1 MQEEADNRRSSLL
14 KSSVVVSAMTMI
26 SRVFGL
32 ARDMVVAYFF
42 GAAAGADAF
51 FLAFRIP
58 NFFRRLF
65 AEGAF
70 AQAFVPVLSDYKAN
84 RSHEEVRDL
93 VSRTSGSLGL
103 VLTLVTLAGVLGAG
117 LVIGVFAPG
126 FVYHGQEDK
135 FELAVDMLRL
145 TFPYLLLISMTAMAG
160 SVLNTFGRFA
170 APSFTPVLLNVSI
183 IGCAILMRPYLD
195 QPVMALAWGVL
206 FAGVAQLTFQI
217 PFLAREG
224 VLVLPVVDFRH
235 KGVRRIGAL
244 MLPAIFGAS
253 VSQINLLVDTLL
265 ASFLPTGSLSWL
277 YYSDRLLELPLA
289 LFGIAIATVILP
301 GLSTEHA
308 QARPED
314 FSRTLNWAMRLV
326 ILFGAPATLALVFL
340 ADELIA
346 TLFYQGEMTVRDVS
360 MSGLSLAAYGLGLL
374 GHMLVKVLAP
384 GYFAREDTRT
394 PVRFGIIAMVTNIV
408 LNFALVW
415 QFQHMGLALA
425 TSLSAFL
432 NAGLLFA
439 GLYRG
444 GNLTL
449 EAGWMRFMLQVF
461 VASAA
466 MLAVLIW
473 LMPPLDYWLAEAF
486 FPRLGMM
493 LLICAAG
500 AVGYATALLLVG
512 IRFRELVR

>member
-26 SRVFGL
+26 SRVFGP

-145 TFPYLLLISMTAMAG
+145 TFPYLLLTSMTAMAG

-360 MSGLSLAAYGLGLL
+360 MSGLSLAAY
-374 GHMLVKVLAP
+374 
-384 GYFAREDTRT
+384 
-394 PVRFGIIAMVTNIV
+394 
-408 LNFALVW
+408 
-415 QFQHMGLALA
+415 
-425 TSLSAFL
+425 
-432 NAGLLFA
+432 
-439 GLYRG
+439 
-444 GNLTL
+444 
-449 EAGWMRFMLQVF
+449 
-461 VASAA
+461 
-466 MLAVLIW
+466 
-473 LMPPLDYWLAEAF
+473 
-486 FPRLGMM
+486 
-493 LLICAAG
+493 
-500 AVGYATALLLVG
+500 
-512 IRFRELVR
+512 